1 MRVSGQNITADLRQ
15 KLFGSIVRQ
24 DTAFFDQNKTGELI
38 NRLSADTQVSIT
50 IPRPSATNIRTQC

>member
-50 IPRPSATNIRTQC
+50 IPRPSAK